1 MGIKF
6 GFTATSDREAAAST
20 AAHPDTWQMGPVTFP
35 KVLCPRQRHYHRT
48 LSSFPLIGISFTIL
62 LAVATAECPT
72 RWTRLPIPLF
82 AGRSPTMA
90 PDFHS
95 LSVSMTGWLL

>member
-1 MGIKF
+1 
-6 GFTATSDREAAAST
+6 
-20 AAHPDTWQMGPVTFP
+20 MGPVTFA
-35 KVLCPRQRHYHRT
+35 KVLCPRQRLDHQT

-62 LAVATAECPT
+62 LAATTAECPA

-82 AGRSPTMA
+82 AGRSPTMT